1 MNYETCG
8 SNIMVIALL
17 YASLSYG
24 KSHTSPAK
32 RIGSTAAQN
41 KARAVRMKPHAQ
53 APVIKQQP
61 KKQKASEKDVDLFL
75 QGKKDCLSGY
85 DMSRLSISHFA
96 RNECPSSNRFGV
108 RY

>member
-1 MNYETCG
+1 M
-8 SNIMVIALL
+8 LL
-17 YASLSYG
+17 SATG
-24 KSHTSPAK
+24 NHTPVLQSEL
-32 RIGSTAAQN
+32 AAQLRQN

-85 DMSRLSISHFA
+85 DMEQAVDLPLRKK
-96 RNECPSSNRFGV
+96 
-108 RY
+108 